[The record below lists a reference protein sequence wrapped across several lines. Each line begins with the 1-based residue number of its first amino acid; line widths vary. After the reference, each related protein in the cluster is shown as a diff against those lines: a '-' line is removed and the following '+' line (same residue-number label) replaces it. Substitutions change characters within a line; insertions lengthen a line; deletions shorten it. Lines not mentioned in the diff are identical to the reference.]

1 VLTNAENFKNDMN
14 LRDSIF
20 FHPAVRAFKYWDS
33 FLPFGYKRLNIFG
46 KNSG

>member
-14 LRDSIF
+14 LRDSICSIQLL
-20 FHPAVRAFKYWDS
+20 RAFKYWDS
-33 FLPFGYKRLNIFG
+33 SLPFGYKGLNIFG